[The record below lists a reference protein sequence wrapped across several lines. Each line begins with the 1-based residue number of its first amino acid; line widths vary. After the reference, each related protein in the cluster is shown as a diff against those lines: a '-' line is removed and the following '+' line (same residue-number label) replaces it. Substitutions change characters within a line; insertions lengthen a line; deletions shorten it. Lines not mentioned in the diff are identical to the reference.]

1 MVSDRPRVQSAT
13 RSSLRAFAS
22 LVAVFGTAVAA
33 AEPSSA
39 NNLGEN
45 SAWQFRTSADK
56 ANQAA
61 VLDLIARR
69 RSGYYAAPIYTTNI
83 ARQVN
88 CSIGASAVGNNNG
101 QSSVANSPSVTGA
114 TATSTGNSNRASV
127 DTGQGDGSSS
137 STQGNS
143 GQIVSGVSGG
153 TGVSVRGDAW
163 QALNSSQSNS
173 GSQSASVQN
182 SNACALAALN

>member
-1 MVSDRPRVQSAT
+1 
-13 RSSLRAFAS
+13 
-22 LVAVFGTAVAA
+22 VAAFGTAVAA
-33 AEPSSA
+33 AGPSSA

-61 VLDLIARR
+61 ILDLIARR

-83 ARQVN
+83 AHQVN
-88 CSIGASAVGNNNG
+88 CSIGASAVGNSSG
-101 QSSVANSPSVTGA
+101 QSSVANAPSVSGA
-114 TATSTGNSNRASV
+114 TSTSTGNSNSASV
-127 DTGQGDGSSS
+127 DAGGGNS

-143 GQIVSGVSGG
+143 GQIIAGVTGG
-153 TGVSVRGDAW
+153 TETSVRGDAW

-173 GSQSASVQN
+173 GNQSASVQN
-182 SNACALAALN
+182 SNACSFAALN

>member
-1 MVSDRPRVQSAT
+1 MVNDRSCPRSVA
-13 RSSLRAFAS
+13 RSSPRSFAF
-22 LVAVFGTAVAA
+22 VAA
-33 AEPSSA
+33 AFAIGLVAAGPSSA

-88 CSIGASAVGNNNG
+88 CSIGASAVGNSNG
-101 QSSVANSPSVTGA
+101 QSSVANSPSVSG
-114 TATSTGNSNRASV
+114 ATSTSMGNSNSATV
-127 DTGQGDGSSS
+127 DAGRGGGSN

-143 GQIVSGVSGG
+143 GQIVSGV
-153 TGVSVRGDAW
+153 TGDTETTVRGDAW

-182 SNACALAALN
+182 SSACTFAALN

>member
-1 MVSDRPRVQSAT
+1 MPT
-13 RSSLRAFAS
+13 RALPLA
-22 LVAVFGTAVAA
+22 LVAFGTAVAA
-33 AEPSSA
+33 AGPASA

-45 SAWQFRTSADK
+45 SAWQFRTPADK

-88 CSIGASAVGNNNG
+88 CSIGASAVGNSNG
-101 QSSVANSPSVTGA
+101 QSSVANSPSVSGA
-114 TATSTGNSNRASV
+114 TSTSTGNANTANV
-127 DTGQGDGSSS
+127 DAGRGGGSSS

-143 GQIVSGVSGG
+143 GQIVSGVTGG
-153 TGVSVRGDAW
+153 TETWVRGDAR

-173 GSQSASVQN
+173 GSQSASVRN
-182 SNACALAALN
+182 SNACSFAALN

>member
-1 MVSDRPRVQSAT
+1 MVSDRPRPRSAT
-13 RSSLRAFAS
+13 RSLRRAFA
-22 LVAVFGTAVAA
+22 LVVAGAGIAVAVAG
-33 AEPSSA
+33 PSSA

-61 VLDLIARR
+61 ILDLIARR
-69 RSGYYAAPIYTTNI
+69 RSGYYAAPVYTTNI

-88 CSIGASAVGNNNG
+88 CSIGASAVGNSNG
-101 QSSVANSPSVTGA
+101 QSSVANSPAVSGA
-114 TATSTGNSNRASV
+114 TSSSTGNANSSSV
-127 DTGQGDGSSS
+127 DAGRNGGTSS

-143 GQIVSGVSGG
+143 GQIVSGV
-153 TGVSVRGDAW
+153 TGDTETSVRGDAW

-182 SNACALAALN
+182 SDACSFAALN

>member
-1 MVSDRPRVQSAT
+1 LP
-13 RSSLRAFAS
+13 RAFA
-22 LVAVFGTAVAA
+22 LVVAGAGIAFAA
-33 AEPSSA
+33 AGPSSA

-61 VLDLIARR
+61 ILDLIARR

-83 ARQVN
+83 ARQVKMI
-88 CSIGASAVGNNNG
+88 CSIGASAVGNSSG
-101 QSSVANSPSVTGA
+101 QSSVANSPSVSGA
-114 TATSTGNSNRASV
+114 TSTSTGNSNSTSV
-127 DTGQGDGSSS
+127 DAVRGGGTSS

-143 GQIVSGVSGG
+143 GQIVSGVTGG
-153 TGVSVRGDAW
+153 TETSVRGDAW

-182 SNACALAALN
+182 SNACSFAALN